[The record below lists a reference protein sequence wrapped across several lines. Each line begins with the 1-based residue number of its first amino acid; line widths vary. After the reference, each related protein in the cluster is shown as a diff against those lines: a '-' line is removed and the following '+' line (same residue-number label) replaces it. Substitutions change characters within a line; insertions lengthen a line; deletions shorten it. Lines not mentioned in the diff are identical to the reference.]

1 MPDGGIV
8 DKIYLYDG
16 TFEGLLTSIFESF
29 IGTYRPMSIL
39 PEKGAQT
46 VFGVEYIYVQTD
58 EVKWKRVSKGIIS
71 SISRDSLDLV
81 YNVFLSEHIEHG
93 IMIYDYLKLAFRMG
107 VNINNNLA
115 DDRVLS
121 VINLSNKVSRERHY
135 LTGFVRFTDIGG
147 GILYSEIEPT
157 YNIVELLMPYFCDR
171 MPSQKFIIGDI
182 KRKWYGVYNTQCV
195 IFTDDIPAQF
205 KAASIIG
212 GDYER
217 LWKDFFEAIA
227 VEERKS
233 RRRQMSHMP
242 KKYWKHITEK
252 KSSHYRKNE
261 LDH

>member
-1 MPDGGIV
+1 
-8 DKIYLYDG
+8 
-16 TFEGLLTSIFESF
+16 
-29 IGTYRPMSIL
+29 
-39 PEKGAQT
+39 
-46 VFGVEYIYVQTD
+46 
-58 EVKWKRVSKGIIS
+58 
-71 SISRDSLDLV
+71 
-81 YNVFLSEHIEHG
+81 
-93 IMIYDYLKLAFRMG
+93 MIYDYLKLAFRMG
-107 VNINNNLA
+107 VNVNNNLA
-115 DDRVLS
+115 DDRVLN
-121 VINLSNKVSRERHY
+121 VINLSNKVSRERHHF
-135 LTGFVRFTDIGG
+135 TGFVRFTDIGG
-147 GILYSEIEPT
+147 GILYSEIEPI

-252 KSSHYRKNE
+252 MS
-261 LDH
+261 